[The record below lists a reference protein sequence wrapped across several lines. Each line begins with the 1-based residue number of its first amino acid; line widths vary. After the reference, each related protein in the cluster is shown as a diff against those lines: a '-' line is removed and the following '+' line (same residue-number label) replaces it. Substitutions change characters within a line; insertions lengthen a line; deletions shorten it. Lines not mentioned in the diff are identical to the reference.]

1 MRRLRFERRANHE
14 IIRCSRL
21 PRPRSVDLPDR
32 ETKGASN
39 SGWTIELAGN
49 AVSAAT
55 VKSLQEIDAA
65 QARAEE
71 KAAFLLRLRASGLR
85 DLDLLRALEKV
96 PREIFV
102 PHRLVDLARRDLAL
116 PIGCGQTLT
125 EPSLIARMIGAL
137 ALARQHRVLEIGT
150 GSGYA
155 TAVLSEIVDEV
166 VSIERF
172 QTLAIAARLRLQRLG
187 RTNATI
193 IFADGLAISTEA
205 GPFDRILVHGSLAE
219 VPQRFVDLLAEGG
232 RIVMGRQESGSSRRQ
247 MLILVR
253 RAEDGS
259 LVETEVCA
267 CRLQALL
274 PGVAKIL

>member
-1 MRRLRFERRANHE
+1 
-14 IIRCSRL
+14 
-21 PRPRSVDLPDR
+21 V
-32 ETKGASN
+32 
-39 SGWTIELAGN
+39 
-49 AVSAAT
+49 VSAAT

-71 KAAFLLRLRASGLR
+71 KAALLLRLRASGLR

-125 EPSLIARMIGAL
+125 EPSLVARMIEAL
-137 ALARQHRVLEIGT
+137 ALSRQHRVLEIGT

-155 TAVLSEIVDEV
+155 TAVLSVIVDEV
-166 VSIERF
+166 ISIERF

-187 RTNATI
+187 KTNAVVN
-193 IFADGLAISTEA
+193 FADGLAISAEA
-205 GPFDRILVHGSLAE
+205 GPFDRILVHGSLDE
-219 VPQRFVDLLAEGG
+219 VPRRFVDLLTEDG
-232 RIVMGRQESGSSRRQ
+232 RIVMARPERDVCWRQR
-247 MLILVR
+247 LIVVR
-253 RAEDGS
+253 RGADQN
-259 LVETEVCA
+259 LVETEVCR

-274 PGVAKIL
+274 PGVAKVL

>member
-1 MRRLRFERRANHE
+1 MTCQAKQELIRLRVN
-14 IIRCSRL
+14 
-21 PRPRSVDLPDR
+21 VD
-32 ETKGASN
+32 
-39 SGWTIELAGN
+39 LAGN

-55 VKSLQEIDAA
+55 VKALQEIDAA

-96 PREIFV
+96 PREIFL

-125 EPSLIARMIGAL
+125 EPSLVARMIEAL
-137 ALARQHRVLEIGT
+137 SLAQHQRVLEIGT

-187 RTNATI
+187 KTNAAV
-193 IFADGLAISTEA
+193 IFADGLAISPEA
-205 GPFDRILVHGSLAE
+205 GPFGRILVHGSLDE
-219 VPQRFVDLLAEGG
+219 VPQRFVDLLAEDG
-232 RIVMGRQESGSSRRQ
+232 RIVMARSDRGLSRRQ
-247 MLILVR
+247 VLIVVR
-253 RAEDGS
+253 RGEDSS
-259 LVETEVCA
+259 LVETEVCT

-274 PGVAKIL
+274 PGVAEVL